1 MRQIRFLN
9 LPCTRLFCYKGTY
22 RTASSSTPV
31 LLGEEKNEATASQLS
46 VSKDGHFNRTQS
58 SLHSLSARFP
68 GP

>member
-1 MRQIRFLN
+1 MRRIGFPN
-9 LPCTRLFCYKGTY
+9 LPWALLFCYKGTY

-31 LLGEEKNEATASQLS
+31 RLGKENEAIASQLS
-46 VSKDGHFNRTQS
+46 VSNDGHFDRTQS

>member
-31 LLGEEKNEATASQLS
+31 LLGEEKKRGNRLPA
-46 VSKDGHFNRTQS
+46 VRSKNGHFNRSQS